1 MVVWAK
7 VGAVDMEIRGSIWDM
22 LIKSGFLMI
31 SIIYDTAMNVESCE
45 ISFGYRLKSILPFIS
60 LSLE

>member
-7 VGAVDMEIRGSIWDM
+7 VGAVDMEIRGSIWDV

-31 SIIYDTAMNVESCE
+31 SIIYDTAMNLESCE
-45 ISFGYRLKSILPFIS
+45 ISFGNRLKSILSFIS
-60 LSLE
+60 PSLE

>member
-7 VGAVDMEIRGSIWDM
+7 VGAVDMEIKGAIWDV

-31 SIIYDTAMNVESCE
+31 SIIYDTAMNLESSE
-45 ISFGYRLKSILPFIS
+45 ISFGYRLKSIWPFIS
-60 LSLE
+60 PSLE

>member
-1 MVVWAK
+1 
-7 VGAVDMEIRGSIWDM
+7 MEIRGSIWDM

-31 SIIYDTAMNVESCE
+31 SIIYDTAMNMESCE